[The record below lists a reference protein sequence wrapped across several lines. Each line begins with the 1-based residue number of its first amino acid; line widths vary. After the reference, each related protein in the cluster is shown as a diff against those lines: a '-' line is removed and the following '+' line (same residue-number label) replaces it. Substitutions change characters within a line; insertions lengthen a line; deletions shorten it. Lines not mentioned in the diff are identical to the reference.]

1 MKNIYNIAWWN
12 LENLFDTFDSP
23 HRPEWLQSK
32 LNSELQGW
40 DQQVLE
46 MKLTNLASILR
57 KMNNNTGPDIL
68 GVCEVENAIVLHQLI
83 QIVGFSTAER
93 NYQLAHHDMN
103 DQRGIDVAFIYDA
116 NKFSMEEMFS
126 HVVMQRN
133 STRDLL
139 QVNFRTS
146 KGNPLILIGNHW
158 HSRISGELETQPYR
172 IIAAETL
179 SYWLERIVEICGKE
193 TPILVMGDFNDEPFN
208 TSISEYAQSTHSKP
222 KVMNSYNIRLL
233 NLMYPLLGNG
243 IGTFFYN
250 NFPYM
255 FDQFLAPKSMLKSNA
270 IIKPVKITS
279 STYRVY
285 VASYP
290 EMTSNGDYPKPIPF
304 GRPSKPSSYDPA
316 GYSDHFPISVMLE
329 E

>member
-1 MKNIYNIAWWN
+1 MKNYYNIAWWN

-23 HRPEWLQSK
+23 VRPEWLQSK

-46 MKLTNLASILR
+46 TKVTNLASIIR

-68 GVCEVENAIVLHQLI
+68 GVCEVENTAVLELLI
-83 QIVGFSTAER
+83 QAIGFAPNQR
-93 NYQLAHHDMN
+93 NYQLVHHDMN
-103 DQRGIDVAFIYDA
+103 DQRGIDIAFIYDA
-116 NKFSMEEMFS
+116 NIFTFEAMFS
-126 HVVMQRN
+126 HVVTKRN
-133 STRDLL
+133 ATRDLL
-139 QVNFRTS
+139 QANFRTE

-158 HSRISGELETQPYR
+158 HSRISGELETEPYR

-179 SYWLERIVEICGKE
+179 SYWLERIVEICGKD
-193 TPILVMGDFNDEPFN
+193 TPIIVMGDFNDEPFN
-208 TSISEYAQSTHSKP
+208 KSISKYAQSTHSKP
-222 KVMNSYNIRLL
+222 KVLNSYNIRLL

-255 FDQFLAPKSMLKSNA
+255 FDQFLVPKSMIKSNA
-270 IIKPVKITS
+270 LIKPIKYTS

-285 VASYP
+285 VAFYP
-290 EMTSNGDYPKPIPF
+290 EMTSTGDYPKPIPF
-304 GRPSKPSSYDPA
+304 GRPSKTSSYNPA
-316 GYSDHFPISVMLE
+316 GYSDHFPISLLLE